1 MLFENSIK
9 FLGTAGGR
17 VAVFRQLR
25 YSGGMWLNLNNKNI
39 LIDPGPGS
47 LVRIFEFGLDP
58 KDIDIIVISH
68 RHLDHTADLNTV
80 IESAS
85 SSNTKPIELLIA
97 PSDVING
104 EDPILLKYL
113 HKGIKDIQI
122 LENKKEINLDNIY
135 IKGTVEH
142 IHFGALTYGIEFISE
157 EKRVVYVP
165 CGKYYDDML
174 EGYQKNAD
182 LEIFN
187 TTFYKPKE
195 QYFHLSAFDVIKMLK
210 VHKPKKAIITHFS
223 PYILREN
230 PEKVAEEITK
240 ESLVKT
246 IAAKDGLVVKF

>member
-1 MLFENSIK
+1 MLTENSIK

-25 YSGGMWLNLNNKNI
+25 YSGGIWLNINSKNI

-47 LVRIFEFGLDP
+47 LIRIFEFGLDP
-58 KDIDIIVISH
+58 KDIDIIVVSH

-97 PSDVING
+97 PHDVVSGDN
-104 EDPILLKYL
+104 PILLNYL
-113 HKGIKDIQI
+113 HRGIKDIQI
-122 LENKKEINLDNIY
+122 LEDKKEFNLDNIS
-135 IKGTVEH
+135 IKGTVKH
-142 IHFGALTYGIEFISE
+142 IHTGALTYGIEFISE
-157 EKRVVYVP
+157 NKKVVYVP
-165 CGKYYDDML
+165 CGKYYDGML
-174 EGYQKNAD
+174 EGYSKNAD

-187 TTFYKPKE
+187 TTFYQPRE

-210 VHKPKKAIITHFS
+210 VHKPKKAVITHFS

-230 PEKVAEEITK
+230 PEKVAKEITK
-240 ESLVKT
+240 ETSIET
-246 IAAKDGLVVKF
+246 IAAKDGLTVKF